1 MKSENVLHNKMV
13 EAFGGGQG
21 QVSNS
26 STVSRSNIRMELFQ
40 VPGFQHLN
48 WLMPHHVAIPEVYF
62 LLAAI
67 LLGRPV
73 KDLPSSKVNDKLR
86 LDLDSI
92 WESIFGTKASD
103 VGGQN
108 QTEMINE
115 KIRIRWGYNIRK
127 ANFLKFIYSEKPTK
141 FCEISNVDL
150 SYVVPVKSRLEI
162 LQNFMAFSK
171 YVNFTIVL
179 L

>member
-62 LLAAI
+62 TLAAI

-115 KIRIRWGYNIRK
+115 KIRIRWGYNISK
-127 ANFLKFIYSEKPTK
+127 ANFFKDATFFIIIFTCLK
-141 FCEISNVDL
+141 
-150 SYVVPVKSRLEI
+150 
-162 LQNFMAFSK
+162 
-171 YVNFTIVL
+171 
-179 L
+179 

>member
-26 STVSRSNIRMELFQ
+26 STVSRSNIRIELFQ

-108 QTEMINE
+108 QTEIINE
-115 KIRIRWGYNIRK
+115 KIRIRW
-127 ANFLKFIYSEKPTK
+127 
-141 FCEISNVDL
+141 
-150 SYVVPVKSRLEI
+150 
-162 LQNFMAFSK
+162 
-171 YVNFTIVL
+171 
-179 L
+179 